1 MMKNE
6 STMNGRPKTSSFGFW
21 SAVVFTVAVLFA
33 GITATAAWKIPSL
46 ISGIITVPVFTVLMA
61 CIHDYARTERKIFSR
76 LGMLFAVGYAVL
88 IGFNYFMQLTLVRQ
102 NLYTAPFAM
111 DNPQSVFFVIEV
123 LGYGVMGLATL
134 FAAWVFDSGR
144 LEKGIRWLFVINGV
158 LGIGGMIGY
167 ALGLSVNILL
177 GGLVVWDIVMPISSI
192 LLAILF
198 RRAQPSSKPS

>member
-1 MMKNE
+1 
-6 STMNGRPKTSSFGFW
+6 MNVQPKTSSFGFW

-33 GITATAAWKIPSL
+33 GITATAALKMPSL
-46 ISGIITVPVFTVLMA
+46 ISGIITVPAFTVLMA
-61 CIHDYARTERKIFSR
+61 CIHDYARTERRLFSR
-76 LGMLFAVGYAVL
+76 LGMLFAIGYAVL

-123 LGYGVMGLATL
+123 LGYGAMGLATL
-134 FAAWVFDSGR
+134 FAAWVFDSGS
-144 LEKGIRWLFVINGV
+144 LEKAIRWLFVVNGV

-167 ALGLSVNILL
+167 ALGLSTTILY
-177 GGLVVWDIVMPISSI
+177 GGLLAWDIIMPISSI

-198 RRAQPSSKPS
+198 KRAQRSSK